1 MKFKVTKKG
10 KYTIELVSSTKEKT
24 PLTIGYKK
32 SILFLQVSAKA
43 VGEEVDIDVETSDK
57 TAGYSGNLYATE
69 HNKYKLA
76 MLDAKE
82 YVVRERNINALLAQG
97 TV

>member
-24 PLTIGYKK
+24 PLTIGYAKK
-32 SILFLQVSAKA
+32 SILFVQLSAKA
-43 VGEEVDIDVETSDK
+43 VGEEVDIDVETSNK
-57 TAGYSGNLYATE
+57 GNLYATE
-69 HNKYKLA
+69 NNKYKLA
-76 MLDAKE
+76 MLEVKE